1 MTQRRSRSGP
11 RVRSESARGEPA
23 RRARSSGEGARAV
36 VAVGLTGGIG
46 AGKSTALSLFEDL
59 GALTVSADEVVHG
72 LYARP
77 EVSAQ
82 LAARFGTA
90 VLDGDGRADRTR
102 LAESVRGKRRE
113 LRWLEK
119 LTHPLVAEEIERRM
133 REAPPGAVVVCEV
146 PLLFESGYERLFDLV
161 VTVEA
166 GGENRRRRSIHRFD
180 LDLFSELE
188 KLQAS
193 SEERVAGS
201 DLSFFNDGD
210 LEQLRGFVQQ
220 AYARALEFLEEG
232 R

>member
-1 MTQRRSRSGP
+1 MTQRQSRSGP
-11 RVRSESARGEPA
+11 RVRSESARGGPA
-23 RRARSSGEGARAV
+23 RRARSSGEGAGAV

-82 LAARFGTA
+82 LAARFGAA
-90 VLDGDGRADRTR
+90 VLDGDGRVDRTR
-102 LAESVRGKRRE
+102 LAESVRGQRRE
-113 LRWLEK
+113 LRWLEQ
-119 LTHPLVAEEIERRM
+119 LTHPLVAEEIARRV

-166 GGENRRRRSIHRFD
+166 GAQNRRRRSIHRFD

-201 DLSFFNDGD
+201 DLTFFNDGD
-210 LEQLRGFVQQ
+210 LEQLRGFVRQ
-220 AYARALEFLEEG
+220 AYARAQEFLEEG